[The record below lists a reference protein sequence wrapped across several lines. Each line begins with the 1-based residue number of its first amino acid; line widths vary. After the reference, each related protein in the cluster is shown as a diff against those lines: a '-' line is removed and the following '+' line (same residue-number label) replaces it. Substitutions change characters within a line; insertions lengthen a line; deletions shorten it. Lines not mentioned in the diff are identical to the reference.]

1 MHRDPSHV
9 GSMMPF
15 SDLSRKESHLNE
27 DYFTV
32 FLQTDLFL
40 DYLFRQRKFQFA
52 DPMTSS
58 WFLVMCHRAR
68 SQEIQS
74 KKLIAVCENVVTGT
88 VVCGSLWS
96 SHLSNCLLKIP
107 LPPIW
112 WFQRGPFIACTSNI
126 QSFHS
131 SNFSPEQSHVLL
143 AS

>member
-15 SDLSRKESHLNE
+15 SDNPRKETHLKIISQ
-27 DYFTV
+27 Y

-74 KKLIAVCENVVTGT
+74 KKLISVCENVVTGT
-88 VVCGSLWS
+88 
-96 SHLSNCLLKIP
+96 
-107 LPPIW
+107 
-112 WFQRGPFIACTSNI
+112 
-126 QSFHS
+126 
-131 SNFSPEQSHVLL
+131 
-143 AS
+143 